1 LTPKIRSFSDTF
13 FLAAGAL
20 SSTMKK
26 RIDVALILWNTDIIE
41 LVSLVLLRRNLIS
54 LGFEPSEGTERIED
68 LIVTCNP
75 SVVVFDLDPPY
86 DRSAAVA
93 MNLLDRFPD
102 RAFVMTCADSALAL
116 RKAPWLS
123 AHTMF
128 QKPYEMDEI
137 VNSVRSLVRRA
148 SKLMVNYAS

>member
-1 LTPKIRSFSDTF
+1 MRSFSDTS
-13 FLAAGAL
+13 FLDTGAL

-54 LGFEPSEGTERIED
+54 RGFEPSEGAERIED
-68 LIVTCNP
+68 LIVSCDP
-75 SVVVFDLDPPY
+75 SVVVFDLEPPY

-123 AHTMF
+123 AYTMF
-128 QKPYEMDEI
+128 QKPYGMDEI
-137 VNSVRSLVRRA
+137 ANSVRSLVNRA
-148 SKLMVNYAS
+148 SKVIAHCAS